1 MTTAISYQ
9 YLINIYLFH
18 GPTHLST
25 TVVVQVQQM
34 VRCVCVCLYVWTT
47 AFDLNELWSTLWIKK
62 QCT

>member
-47 AFDLNELWSTLWIKK
+47 AFDLNEL
-62 QCT
+62 